1 MEDYYKAYDK
11 RYRQVHDKNTLWFSF
26 IPTIEVMDV
35 INEYKIDKNSKI
47 LEIGCGEGR
56 DAIFLLNDGY
66 NVIATDCSKEG
77 INKCNDLSKNKYTN
91 NFKQLDVINDKLDEK
106 FDFIYSIS
114 VLNTLIDDNHRQ
126 KFLRFIKSHLT
137 DNGLAFIVVTGDG
150 EEEYCSNKE
159 DAFIDVEKLNI
170 NTEEEMQVANTS
182 CKIVNWQS
190 FLSELKNSD
199 LKVESKWI
207 SDRIPDFSISMC
219 VVVK

>member
-1 MEDYYKAYDK
+1 M
-11 RYRQVHDKNTLWFSF
+11 H
-26 IPTIEVMDV
+26 IEVIDV
-35 INEYKIDKNSKI
+35 INEYKIDKNNKI